1 MGKALR
7 DKCSRVSH
15 AEWKPPRDRPDP
27 VRLVLKADEGRL
39 PDLLPLRHGRM
50 ALSPF
55 TFYRGSALAMAVD
68 LASTPATGL
77 RVQCGGDSHLVNFR
91 GLATPERQVILA
103 INDLDET
110 LPAPWEWDL
119 KRLATSFVIACRDN
133 GLSETVAKDAVLNCV
148 RSYREHMAEFCAMK
162 VLDLWY
168 FAIEAETLIASIEDP
183 GIRRR
188 AIKRLANAR
197 ESSTSE
203 GLFPKLVDQSGGSP
217 LIKDQLP
224 AIFHWKDH
232 TCDPRRK
239 GQGLRRGEVS
249 RSRMEET
256 MEEERETAIRV
267 ALKAPRAGAIAG
279 IVFSILLIISLV
291 LLRVSV
297 PADPA
302 DAGRW
307 LSASGKSVTF
317 ALNLLPFAGVAF
329 LWFIGVLRDRMG
341 AQEDRFFATVFLGSG
356 LLFLAMTF
364 ASSAV
369 AGGLMMS
376 YGAIPEKLM
385 DSGIYTFAR
394 TISYQFANV
403 YAIRMAG
410 VFMISTCTLAIRIGI
425 FPRWM
430 AFLGY
435 ALALLL
441 LLSVGNLY
449 WAPLIF
455 PLWALVISVYVLLA
469 NLRPKAT

>member
-1 MGKALR
+1 
-7 DKCSRVSH
+7 
-15 AEWKPPRDRPDP
+15 
-27 VRLVLKADEGRL
+27 
-39 PDLLPLRHGRM
+39 
-50 ALSPF
+50 
-55 TFYRGSALAMAVD
+55 
-68 LASTPATGL
+68 
-77 RVQCGGDSHLVNFR
+77 
-91 GLATPERQVILA
+91 
-103 INDLDET
+103 
-110 LPAPWEWDL
+110 
-119 KRLATSFVIACRDN
+119 
-133 GLSETVAKDAVLNCV
+133 
-148 RSYREHMAEFCAMK
+148 
-162 VLDLWY
+162 
-168 FAIEAETLIASIEDP
+168 
-183 GIRRR
+183 
-188 AIKRLANAR
+188 
-197 ESSTSE
+197 
-203 GLFPKLVDQSGGSP
+203 
-217 LIKDQLP
+217 
-224 AIFHWKDH
+224 
-232 TCDPRRK
+232 
-239 GQGLRRGEVS
+239 
-249 RSRMEET
+249 MEET
-256 MEEERETAIRV
+256 MEEKRETAIRV

-394 TISYQFANV
+394 TVSYQFANV

-435 ALALLL
+435 ALALFL

-449 WAPLIF
+449 WAPLVF

-469 NLRPKAT
+469 NLRPKAP

>member
-1 MGKALR
+1 
-7 DKCSRVSH
+7 
-15 AEWKPPRDRPDP
+15 
-27 VRLVLKADEGRL
+27 
-39 PDLLPLRHGRM
+39 
-50 ALSPF
+50 
-55 TFYRGSALAMAVD
+55 
-68 LASTPATGL
+68 
-77 RVQCGGDSHLVNFR
+77 
-91 GLATPERQVILA
+91 
-103 INDLDET
+103 
-110 LPAPWEWDL
+110 
-119 KRLATSFVIACRDN
+119 
-133 GLSETVAKDAVLNCV
+133 
-148 RSYREHMAEFCAMK
+148 
-162 VLDLWY
+162 
-168 FAIEAETLIASIEDP
+168 
-183 GIRRR
+183 
-188 AIKRLANAR
+188 
-197 ESSTSE
+197 
-203 GLFPKLVDQSGGSP
+203 
-217 LIKDQLP
+217 
-224 AIFHWKDH
+224 
-232 TCDPRRK
+232 
-239 GQGLRRGEVS
+239 
-249 RSRMEET
+249 MEET
-256 MEEERETAIRV
+256 MEEERETAIRA

-291 LLRVSV
+291 LIRVSV

-376 YGAIPEKLM
+376 YGAIPQKLM

-394 TISYQFANV
+394 TVSYQFANV

-410 VFMISTCTLAIRIGI
+410 VFMISTCTIAIRIGM

-449 WAPLIF
+449 WAPLVF
-455 PLWALVISVYVLLA
+455 PLWALVISVYVLVA